1 MKRIRRILTILLILA
16 LIVAGICL
24 YATLRHI
31 PELMQQAGLP
41 LTCIRGIRDVETWT
55 DWLQYT
61 DGYDYAVLK
70 VDPAAFTLP
79 DSWTQ
84 GSATIEEINP
94 YPEGLGCYDFH
105 PNFLHHAP
113 LNESLPES
121 YTAWLYIPRD
131 ASLPFEEQQW
141 FAAMY
146 DASTGTLVLYRG
158 HSFHGSRGY
167 DLR

>member
-1 MKRIRRILTILLILA
+1 MKRIQRILLILSILA

-31 PELMQQAGLP
+31 PGLMQQAGLP
-41 LTCIRGIRDVETWT
+41 LTCIHGIRDVETFT
-55 DWLQYT
+55 DWLNYT

-70 VDPAAFTLP
+70 VDPETFTP
-79 DSWTQ
+79 PESWTQ
-84 GSATIEEINP
+84 GQATIEDVNP

-105 PNFLHHAP
+105 GNFLHNA
-113 LNESLPES
+113 SLPER

-131 ASLPFEEQQW
+131 ASAPLEEQQW

-158 HSFHGSRGY
+158 HSFYGSRGY
-167 DLR
+167 ESR